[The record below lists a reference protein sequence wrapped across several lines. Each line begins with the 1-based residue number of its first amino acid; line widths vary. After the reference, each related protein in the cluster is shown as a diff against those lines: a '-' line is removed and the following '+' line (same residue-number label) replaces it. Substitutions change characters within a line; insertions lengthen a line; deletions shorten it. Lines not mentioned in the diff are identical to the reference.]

1 MLAGSEPSFSEGLKI
16 KLRGRHAAS
25 RLSTGDARRRTF
37 CPVIVFWM
45 RPPRPPYLNVGCT
58 SSSLGSSNY
67 FGHWRHTPLPSIERM
82 GARGAAAQVRFG
94 KLNVIGVVCFTPLLC
109 FPVGPFLYFPPSQPF
124 LFPSSLVSPNGLSA
138 TQARSAPTIRTWGY
152 RTGEGGGGAAL
163 SVALVDRRGL

>member
-1 MLAGSEPSFSEGLKI
+1 MLHLQKVWFWVVQLIRAL
-16 KLRGRHAAS
+16 AA
-25 RLSTGDARRRTF
+25 
-37 CPVIVFWM
+37 
-45 RPPRPPYLNVGCT
+45 
-58 SSSLGSSNY
+58 
-67 FGHWRHTPLPSIERM
+67 HPLPDIEGR
-82 GARGAAAQVRFG
+82 GARGAAPQVRFG

-109 FPVGPFLYFPPSQPF
+109 LPVGPFLYFPPSQPF